1 MRKNTDILLIV
12 QILAIGA
19 ISLLIIFSIN
29 KNLAFNQG
37 IFWLFGLAILWIFS
51 QFDYKNWQNLS
62 GYFYIFS
69 IISLLLLLIFAHPVR
84 GSTRWMDLGVFRF
97 QPAEVAKAAAILLLA
112 NFFSMRSAKVI
123 KNLILSLLI
132 ILPAIILIF
141 VQPDI
146 GNTLAFLAIW
156 LGISTAAGFKLKH
169 LITLTLVAIVFGVL
183 FFELLAPY
191 QKARLFSFVNPNADP
206 LGTGYNLI
214 QSKIAVGSGNFF
226 GRGLGQGTQSQLNF
240 LPEAESDFI
249 FASIS
254 EQLGFIGAGLLL
266 ILYLWLMTKL
276 LQISK
281 NRSRYAQ
288 LIVIGTFSFLLLQ
301 FSISIAMNMGLLPVT
316 GITLPLVSYGGSS
329 LIMTL
334 FLLGIVLSTTRYS

>member
-214 QSKIAVGSGNFF
+214 QSTIAVGSG
-226 GRGLGQGTQSQLNF
+226 
-240 LPEAESDFI
+240 
-249 FASIS
+249 
-254 EQLGFIGAGLLL
+254 
-266 ILYLWLMTKL
+266 
-276 LQISK
+276 
-281 NRSRYAQ
+281 
-288 LIVIGTFSFLLLQ
+288 
-301 FSISIAMNMGLLPVT
+301 
-316 GITLPLVSYGGSS
+316 
-329 LIMTL
+329 
-334 FLLGIVLSTTRYS
+334 